1 MKFIIS
7 ILIVLASVFASSS
20 VGAMSEP
27 KLTSLCESDCTTEYQ
42 FFRKYT
48 EQGSSLAEFA
58 MAIMLYQGIGVEQNI
73 EKANRH
79 LARAARKGEPGA
91 QYQLGYFY
99 EHGLFKAKNLNSARK
114 WYYLASR
121 KNTLDAKDKVARL
134 DKIFESQES
143 NRVNSKLIEAPE
155 LSGISAKASS
165 SVTVKERITVVMQAD
180 YRQILKAAKIQT
192 CNANCDPYWTNVLAP
207 ILKLKG

>member
-1 MKFIIS
+1 MKSIIS
-7 ILIVLASVFASSS
+7 VLIVVSIFGSSS
-20 VGAMSEP
+20 VGAMSES
-27 KLTSLCESDCTTEYQ
+27 KLISLCESDCTTEYQ

-99 EHGLFKAKNLNSARK
+99 EHGLFKAKNLKSARK

-121 KNTLDAKDKVARL
+121 KNTLDAKDKVAKL
-134 DKIFESQES
+134 DELLEHRDQNSTEDTVGDS
-143 NRVNSKLIEAPE
+143 AVNSDIK
-155 LSGISAKASS
+155 SGSSNLASAA
-165 SVTVKERITVVMQAD
+165 ERITVVMQAD

-207 ILKLKG
+207 ILKLKR

>member
-7 ILIVLASVFASSS
+7 VLIVLASVFASSS
-20 VGAMSEP
+20 VGAMSES

-99 EHGLFKAKNLNSARK
+99 EHGLFKAKNLKSARK

-134 DKIFESQES
+134 DEILESKES
-143 NRVNSKLIEAPE
+143 NRGNSKLIEESE